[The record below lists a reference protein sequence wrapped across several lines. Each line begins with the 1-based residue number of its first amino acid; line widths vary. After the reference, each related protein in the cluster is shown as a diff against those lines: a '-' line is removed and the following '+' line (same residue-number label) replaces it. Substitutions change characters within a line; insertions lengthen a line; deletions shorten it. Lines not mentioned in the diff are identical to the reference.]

1 MKDPSSKDNELFDSI
16 WSTVE
21 KANTLS
27 LHKNQLQRDYITF
40 AEPDNFF
47 VRTDKGTVK
56 RRATLALFADY
67 IERFYSSR
75 DEDSDAV
82 TVDTSSVE
90 SIKDSIRNILGSLV
104 PGIHKAS
111 PDADIFSLGLDSLLA
126 FRAVKMIRASM
137 GLQDQL
143 APRHL
148 YANPT
153 LAKFSATL
161 ARLDAEASK
170 TNKIASDEVINENLA
185 KMKMMIDKYKARL
198 SFKMNPLDYVTP
210 NHYMGLNFFF
220 ALHKGIN
227 FEQAFENL
235 QEGLRRTM
243 QLIPALDGKMMV
255 CSEHEIG
262 YKEGDLRLT
271 MPLLPSSTPPDS
283 DLTDSSTRPRQ
294 LVYRDMSH
302 VLPPFQELR
311 DAGFVP
317 SAFKDELIL
326 EGNPFPSLPADIL
339 FAQANFVE
347 GGCILAIN
355 FHHSCVDGIGAM
367 VALKVW
373 AESCRY
379 VQGDLSATCSWFDPE
394 SFNHSLPEILYEQEG
409 YARPAHEVDPSVWGF
424 LPFLPP
430 EGPLESYGNGTFKTE
445 KSRLP
450 KEKAL
455 PPPPI
460 FPHKFVWPPPPVQD
474 GLKTSMFL
482 IPPENIQKL
491 KQQVIADPEAKGV
504 ITSISDIVQAFFW
517 RSAIKARYRVAKELR
532 GERFGPE
539 EISVLELPVDGRP
552 YFSSLMPSSYMGS
565 MLILNRPNMPVETLC
580 SPETSIGRIAYLL
593 REAAA
598 RITPSLVHDA
608 FTLLRSLP
616 DYSRFTDACMGIE
629 GMHAMLSNL
638 MLFQTSE
645 ISFGDKF
652 FAGGGSPEAMRP
664 QVERLNKR
672 FRFLVIYPMKDDGGV
687 ELSLGT
693 FPEELEMLRTD
704 KEFTKYAKLMD
715 SC

>member
-40 AEPDNFF
+40 AEPDKSF

-56 RRATLALFADY
+56 RHATLALFAGY

-75 DEDSDAV
+75 YEDSDAV
-82 TVDTSSVE
+82 TFDTRSVE
-90 SIKDSIRNILGSLV
+90 SITDSIRHILGSLV
-104 PGIHKAS
+104 PAIREAS

-126 FRAVKMIRASM
+126 FRAVKTIRAGM

-153 LAKFSATL
+153 LAKFSVTL
-161 ARLDAEASK
+161 ARLDAEARK
-170 TNKIASDEVINENLA
+170 TNKITSDEVINDNIT
-185 KMKMMIDKYKARL
+185 KMKMMIDKHKARL

-220 ALHKGIN
+220 ALRKEIG

-235 QEGLRRTM
+235 QKGLRRTM
-243 QLIPALDGKMMV
+243 QLIPALDGKMIV
-255 CSEHEIG
+255 CSEQEIG
-262 YKEGDLRLT
+262 YKKGDLRLT
-271 MPLLPSSTPPDS
+271 MPLLPSSTSLDS
-283 DLTDSSTRPRQ
+283 DLTDTSAGQRQ
-294 LVYRDMSH
+294 LIYRDLSH

-355 FHHSCVDGIGAM
+355 FHHSCLDGIGAM

-373 AESCRY
+373 AESCRFF
-379 VQGDLSATCSWFDPE
+379 QGDTSATCSWFDPE

-409 YARPAHEVDPSVWGF
+409 YAKPAHEVDPGVWGF

-430 EGPLESYGNGTFKTE
+430 EESLEKNGNGPIKTE
-445 KSRLP
+445 KSHLQ
-450 KEKAL
+450 KEKTL
-455 PPPPI
+455 PPQPI
-460 FPHKFVWPPPPVQD
+460 FPHKFIWPPPPVQD

-532 GERFGPE
+532 GKTFGPE

-552 YFSSLMPSSYMGS
+552 YFSSLLPSSYMGS
-565 MLILNRPNMPVETLC
+565 MLILNRPNMPIETLC
-580 SPETSIGRIAYLL
+580 SPETSIGSIAYLL

-598 RITPSLVHDA
+598 RITPSLIHDA

-616 DYSRFTDACMGIE
+616 DYSRFTDACMGLE

-645 ISFGDKF
+645 ISFGDEF
-652 FAGGGSPEAMRP
+652 FACGGSPEAMRP

-672 FRFLVIYPMKDDGGV
+672 FRFLVIYPMKSDGGV

-704 KEFTKYAKLMD
+704 EEFTKYAKLMD